1 MATTAIAPYEI
12 ASGGALRDV
21 ERAVHLTRGTDRD
34 WVRRVV
40 AILAIVY
47 VPLLVFGG
55 ISRIVSG
62 EWIPAL
68 TQVST
73 HVRGLVAIPLLL
85 AAEHLVDARA
95 RAFGNYMISSGLA
108 LPVEDAYR
116 AAVARAVQWRD
127 SAIAETA
134 LLVISIG
141 SLLFKATYVGTDA
154 LAIWGELPE
163 VIVFR
168 FLLLRWAW
176 RWLLW
181 TVFLWRLSRMP
192 LALRATHPDRFAG
205 LGPVLGPAYAFTA
218 VIAGCSAA
226 IAGGWADHMLQAH
239 APLSTFY
246 KPTIAYAVL
255 SIMLV
260 LAPGSVFAAMLYRA
274 RRTGLGSYGAFAQ
287 RYVDAFDA
295 KWMAARGQDALGAAD
310 ISGLADLGGSYV
322 VVGEMRVVPWAL
334 RLIKITVAAALVPV
348 LALALIEHNVSELI
362 AQLGKALL

>member
-1 MATTAIAPYEI
+1 M
-12 ASGGALRDV
+12 
-21 ERAVHLTRGTDRD
+21 ERAVHLTRGTQRD
-34 WVRRVV
+34 WLRRVV
-40 AILAIVY
+40 AILAVVY
-47 VPLLVFGG
+47 VPLLVFGA
-55 ISRIVSG
+55 ISRIVTG

-95 RAFGNYMISSGLA
+95 RAFGNYMVASGLVS
-108 LPVEDAYR
+108 PVEDVYR
-116 AAVARAVQWRD
+116 AAVARVIRLRD

-134 LLVISIG
+134 LLVLAIA
-141 SLLFKATYVGTDA
+141 SLLFKGTYVGTGA
-154 LAIWGELPE
+154 LAMWGALPE

-168 FLLLRWAW
+168 FLLLRWVW

-181 TVFLWRLSRMP
+181 TAFLWRLSRMP
-192 LALRATHPDRFAG
+192 LALRATHPDRLAG
-205 LGPVLGPAYAFTA
+205 LGPVLGPAYALTA
-218 VIAGCSAA
+218 VVAGCSAA
-226 IAGGWADHMLQAH
+226 IAGGWAEQMLEAH
-239 APLSTFY
+239 VPLSTYY
-246 KPTIAYAVL
+246 KPAGMYAVL

-260 LAPGSVFAAMLYRA
+260 LAPGCVFAGMLYRA
-274 RRTGLGSYGAFAQ
+274 RKAGLGVYGAFAQ

-322 VVGEMRVVPWAL
+322 VVGEMRVVPWAS
-334 RLIKITVAAALVPV
+334 RLIKITVVAALVPI
-348 LALALIEHNVSELI
+348 LSLALIDRDVSDLI